1 MLTINKLE
9 KIIELEESLRAEY
22 QGKID
27 SATSET
33 AHAKKEL
40 AYTLEKV
47 ATLQGTI
54 KQQLETIQELSSKAA
69 ANQKIERRN
78 QELHNRSDNLTAEI
92 TTLKQRIK
100 DLQKDLASER
110 EQIKELTK
118 FDPIRMK
125 KNLDAGKKKLAEKTQ
140 AADLLQKSLK
150 EARNDKAELER
161 ELKEMTAKLSEIEAV
176 ADTTAEEAGAD
187 GGVNADEKAA

>member
-100 DLQKDLASER
+100 DLQKDLANER
-110 EQIKELTK
+110 EQIKELTR

-150 EARNDKAELER
+150 EVRNDKAELER

-176 ADTTAEEAGAD
+176 ADTTAEEADAD

>member
-100 DLQKDLASER
+100 DLQKDLANER

-150 EARNDKAELER
+150 EVRNDKAELER

-176 ADTTAEEAGAD
+176 ADTTAEEADAD

>member
-150 EARNDKAELER
+150 EVRNDKAELER
-161 ELKEMTAKLSEIEAV
+161 ELKEMTAKLSEIEAA
-176 ADTTAEEAGAD
+176 ADTTAEEADAD

>member
-150 EARNDKAELER
+150 EVRNDKAELER

-176 ADTTAEEAGAD
+176 ADTTAEEADAD